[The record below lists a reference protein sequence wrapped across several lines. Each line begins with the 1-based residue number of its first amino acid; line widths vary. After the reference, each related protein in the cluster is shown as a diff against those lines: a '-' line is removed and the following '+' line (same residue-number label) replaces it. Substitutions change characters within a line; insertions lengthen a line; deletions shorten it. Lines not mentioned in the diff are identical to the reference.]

1 MTVSSIES
9 LHTHLQWAIQVE
21 STTIPPYLCALYSIK
36 DGHNQEAT
44 EILRSIF
51 LEEMLHMTLCG
62 KYPQCS
68 RRQPAIGYAGFHCHL
83 SCLSSS

>member
-51 LEEMLHMTLCG
+51 LEEMLHMTLAANILNAVG
-62 KYPQCS
+62 GSPQLDMPGFTATYPT
-68 RRQPAIGYAGFHCHL
+68 
-83 SCLSSS
+83 